1 MSTYKVKLTD
11 FEGPLDLLLF
21 FIKRDELDIY
31 NIPIS
36 KITSDFLEYLHLMA
50 TLDLE
55 VAGDFIVMAATLM
68 QIKVRMLLPKEVGP
82 DGEEEDPRAEL
93 VRRLIEY
100 KRYKEMSLL
109 FSVIEDEQR
118 KVYWRKFF
126 SADPTTVVEDE
137 EQDIL
142 KDVTL
147 FNLIAAYKKALDSMP
162 KRVVHEVQLFNVTI
176 EEQMSYTLDYL
187 RVNKEATLLKLVG
200 HMTEKMRIIV
210 TVIAIL
216 EMAKNKAVSISP
228 MEGVEDILIK
238 TFNAQQL
245 DVVVA

>member
-1 MSTYKVKLTD
+1 MYRVKLTD

-36 KITSDFLEYLHLMA
+36 KITQEFLEYLHLMA

-55 VAGDFIVMAATLM
+55 IAGDFIVMAATLM
-68 QIKVRMLLPKEVGP
+68 QIKVKMLLPREIGP

-100 KRYKEMSLL
+100 KRYKEMSLEL
-109 FSVIEDEQR
+109 SKFEDGQR
-118 KVYWRKFF
+118 KVYYRRYFQ
-126 SADPTTVVEDE
+126 ADPVVYAE
-137 EQDIL
+137 EEEKDFL
-142 KDVTL
+142 KDTTL

-162 KRVVHEVQLFNVTI
+162 KKVVHEVQLFNVTI

-187 RVNKEATLLKLVG
+187 RVNRNVTLLKLVG

-210 TVIAIL
+210 TIIALL
-216 EMAKNKAVSISP
+216 EMTKNKVISLLP
-228 MEGVEDILIK
+228 MESEDDIIIAPVTLQS
-238 TFNAQQL
+238 TVPENA
-245 DVVVA
+245 